1 MKQHENINFP
11 VPEVDTSN
19 LELYANALKVG
30 IPDISK
36 SFLESMQIGAY
47 YTKISAQG

>member
-19 LELYANALKVG
+19 LEPVSYTHLEIIKGGVILVALAINAYRQK
-30 IPDISK
+30 K
-36 SFLESMQIGAY
+36 M
-47 YTKISAQG
+47 TR